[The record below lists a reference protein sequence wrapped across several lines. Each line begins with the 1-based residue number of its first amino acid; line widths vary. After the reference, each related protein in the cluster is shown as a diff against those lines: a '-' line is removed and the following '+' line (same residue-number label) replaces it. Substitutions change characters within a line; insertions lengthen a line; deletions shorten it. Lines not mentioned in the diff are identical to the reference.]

1 MVIASGAVDRSHL
14 SPFAPL
20 SESPSSSFFSQDLVP
35 TEVSNKYLACFF
47 FSPSLLRLIMQNQ
60 CIYMLSLP
68 PSHPMSSL
76 RRGKLDSGNHQSQW
90 SITKVRNMLH
100 LKKKNRGCY
109 FTSYDCC
116 FLHDANC
123 QLGLSSF
130 FPLPLSFPH
139 VLLNLAKC
147 MDLSILA
154 VGS

>member
-90 SITKVRNMLH
+90 SITKVRDLLH
-100 LKKKNRGCY
+100 LKKYIYSWLLFHFIWLLLLAWCK
-109 FTSYDCC
+109 
-116 FLHDANC
+116 
-123 QLGLSSF
+123 LSVRPFFF
-130 FPLPLSFPH
+130 FPPPSLISSCIIEPCKMYGPFYT
-139 VLLNLAKC
+139 C
-147 MDLSILA
+147 CW
-154 VGS
+154 

>member
-90 SITKVRNMLH
+90 SITKVRDLLH
-100 LKKKNRGCY
+100 FKKYIYIRGCY
-109 FTSYDCC
+109 FISYDCC

-123 QLGLSSF
+123 QLGFPF
-130 FPLPLSFPH
+130 FSLPLISSCIDPCKMYGPFYT
-139 VLLNLAKC
+139 C
-147 MDLSILA
+147 CW
-154 VGS
+154 